1 MLIVKQKDTKEKKHL
16 HLKSILKSCLNETYR
31 EKYNN

>member
-16 HLKSILKSCLNETYR
+16 HLKSISKSYLNETNR